1 MFSKTLKIRDNV
13 KKKKKSIIKHG
24 KESRSDFLKCSKK
37 FSYAPERIIMAIFND
52 NKSEQHLSITLK
64 KKKDTNK
71 YVIKILGTHL
81 AQYIKYIH
89 NKFFV

>member
-1 MFSKTLKIRDNV
+1 
-13 KKKKKSIIKHG
+13 
-24 KESRSDFLKCSKK
+24 
-37 FSYAPERIIMAIFND
+37 MAIFND